1 MLIERLKQIFK
12 IKELRNAILFVFAML
27 VISRI
32 AAHIP
37 IPGVDVSGLKDFF
50 ESNQL
55 LGLLNMFSGG
65 GMKNFSIVMLGI
77 GPYITASIIIQLLT
91 MVIPALENLSKEGE
105 AGRTKINLYT
115 KYLTIPLAF
124 VQGYSFITL
133 LQRQSSYQM
142 IGHLDI
148 IQYAIALIT
157 ICAGTMFLVWLG
169 ELITQKNI
177 GNGISLLIFAG
188 IVSGWLTSLQR
199 AIAVYDPSK
208 IFSLLVFLVIA
219 LATIVVV
226 VIINE
231 GQRNIPVSYA
241 RRVRGNKMYGG
252 VNTHL
257 PLKVNQS
264 GVIPIIFAI
273 SLVLFPSM
281 VAKFFAS
288 AGNPNVAAFANWV
301 LDLFQNQVFY
311 GFIYFT
317 LVVAFTYFYTAIVFH
332 PDQISENL
340 QKQGGFIP
348 GIRPGNHTASYLQ
361 KIVTRINLAGA
372 LFLGCVAVL
381 PVLTQSFTQGIGSMV
396 VGGTSILIVV
406 AVVIETVKSMN
417 SQLTMRNYEEL

>member
-1 MLIERLKQIFK
+1 MFVERIKQVFK
-12 IKELRNAILFVFAML
+12 IKELKTAISFVLAML
-27 VISRI
+27 VVSRI

-37 IPGVDVSGLKDFF
+37 IPGVDVAGLKDFF

-91 MVIPALENLSKEGE
+91 MVIPSLDALSKEGE

-115 KYLTIPLAF
+115 KYLTIPLALI
-124 VQGYSFITL
+124 QGYSFITL
-133 LQRQSSYQM
+133 LQRQSQYRI
-142 IGHLDI
+142 IGHLSLA
-148 IQYAIALIT
+148 QYAVALIT
-157 ICAGTMFLVWLG
+157 ICAGTMLLVWLG

-177 GNGISLLIFAG
+177 GNGISLLIFSG
-188 IVSGWLTSLQR
+188 IVAGWLASFQR
-199 AIAVYDPSK
+199 MIAIYDPSK
-208 IFSLLVFLVIA
+208 LFSLLIFLVIA

-273 SLVLFPSM
+273 SLILFPPM
-281 VAKFFAS
+281 LAKFFAS
-288 AGNPNVAAFANWV
+288 AGNHVVAGIANWII
-301 LDLFQNQVFY
+301 DLFQNQVFY
-311 GFIYFT
+311 GLSYFI
-317 LVVAFTYFYTAIVFH
+317 LVVVFTYFYTAIIFH
-332 PDQISENL
+332 PDQIAENL

-361 KIVTRINLAGA
+361 NIVTRINLAGA
-372 LFLGCVAVL
+372 LFLGAVAIL
-381 PVLTQSFTQGIGSMV
+381 PVVTQSLTRGIGSMV

-406 AVVIETVKSMN
+406 AVVIETVKQIN
-417 SQLTMRNYEEL
+417 AHLTMRNYEEL

>member
-1 MLIERLKQIFK
+1 MFIEKIKQVFK
-12 IKELRNAILFVFAML
+12 IKELRKAIAFVFVML

-37 IPGVDVSGLKDFF
+37 IPGVVVSGLKDFF

-91 MVIPALENLSKEGE
+91 MVVPALETLSKEGE
-105 AGRTKINLYT
+105 SGRTKINLYT
-115 KYLTIPLAF
+115 KYLTIPLALI
-124 VQGYSFITL
+124 QGYSFITL
-133 LQRQSSYQM
+133 LQRQSQYQM
-142 IGHLDI
+142 IGHLTL

-188 IVSGWLTSLQR
+188 IVSGWVTSLQR

-208 IFSLLVFLVIA
+208 MLSLLVFLIVA

-226 VIINE
+226 VIVNE

-273 SLVLFPSM
+273 SLVLFPPM

-288 AGNPNVAAFANWV
+288 SGNQVIAGIANWV
-301 LDLFQNQVFY
+301 INLFQNQVFY
-311 GFIYFT
+311 GFIYFA
-317 LVVAFTYFYTAIVFH
+317 LVVAFTYFYTAIIFH

-348 GIRPGNHTASYLQ
+348 GIRPGNHTAQYLQ
-361 KIVTRINLAGA
+361 NIVTRINLAGA
-372 LFLGCVAVL
+372 LFLGVVAVL
-381 PVLTQSFTQGIGSMV
+381 PVLTQSFTRGIGSMV

-406 AVVIETVKSMN
+406 AVVIESVKQMN
-417 SQLTMRNYEEL
+417 AQLTMRNYEEL

>member
-1 MLIERLKQIFK
+1 MFIEKIKQIFK
-12 IKELRNAILFVFAML
+12 IKELRRAIIFVFVML

-37 IPGVDVSGLKDFF
+37 IPGVDVAGLKDFF

-91 MVIPALENLSKEGE
+91 MVVPALEALSKEGE
-105 AGRTKINLYT
+105 AGRTKMNLYT
-115 KYLTIPLAF
+115 KYLTIPLALI
-124 VQGYSFITL
+124 QGYSFITL
-133 LQRQSSYQM
+133 LQRQSQYQM
-142 IGHLDI
+142 IGHLSLS
-148 IQYAIALIT
+148 QYFVALVT

-188 IVSGWLTSLQR
+188 IVAGWLTAFQR
-199 AIAVYDPSK
+199 AVAVYDPSK
-208 IFSLLVFLVIA
+208 IFSLIIFLIIA

-273 SLVLFPSM
+273 SLVLFPPM

-288 AGNPNVAAFANWV
+288 AGNHTVATLANWV
-301 LDLFQNQVFY
+301 INLFQNQVFY
-311 GFIYFT
+311 GFIYFA
-317 LVVAFTYFYTAIVFH
+317 LVVAFTYFYTALVFH

-348 GIRPGNHTASYLQ
+348 GIRPGNHTATYLQ
-361 KIVTRINLAGA
+361 NIVTRVNLAGA
-372 LFLGCVAVL
+372 LFLGAVAVL
-381 PVLTQSFTQGIGSMV
+381 PVLTQSFTRGIGSMV

-406 AVVIETVKSMN
+406 AVVIETVKSIN

>member
-1 MLIERLKQIFK
+1 MFIEKIKQVFK
-12 IKELRNAILFVFAML
+12 IKELRKAIGFVFLML
-27 VISRI
+27 IISRI

-37 IPGVDVSGLKDFF
+37 IPGVDVAGLKDFF

-91 MVIPALENLSKEGE
+91 MVVPALEALSKEGD
-105 AGRTKINLYT
+105 AGRRKINLYT
-115 KYLTIPLAF
+115 KYLTIPLAV

-133 LQRQSSYQM
+133 LQRQSQYQM

-148 IQYAIALIT
+148 TQYIVALVT

-188 IVSGWLTSLQR
+188 IVSGWVASLQR
-199 AIAVYDPSK
+199 TIAVYDPSK
-208 IFSLLVFLVIA
+208 IFSLLVFLIIA

-231 GQRNIPVSYA
+231 GQRNVPVSYA

-273 SLVLFPSM
+273 SLVLFPPM

-288 AGNPNVAAFANWV
+288 AGNPTIVVMANWV
-301 LDLFQNQVFY
+301 IDLFQNQVFY
-311 GFIYFT
+311 GFIYFA

-332 PDQISENL
+332 PDQIAENL

-348 GIRPGNHTASYLQ
+348 GIRPGNHTAIYLQ
-361 KIVTRINLAGA
+361 NIVTRINLAGA
-372 LFLGCVAVL
+372 LFLGAVAVL
-381 PVLTQSFTQGIGSMV
+381 PVITQVFTRGIGSMV

-406 AVVIETVKSMN
+406 AVVIETVKQVN
-417 SQLTMRNYEEL
+417 AQLTMRNYEEL